1 MALED
6 TRMDALR
13 LNLPNVRGDQTAV
26 LRAFGLGR
34 AESAMAADMEGLRR
48 DLQRQLQA
56 SQLTSTE
63 RIAGAGRESSERL
76 AGLQLDFGRE
86 QLEQRESEFSR
97 TFGFEEEKAERFFG
111 LEKERFGEFKSQF
124 QKRIGLEE
132 EKFGEF
138 KSQFE
143 ETFGLE
149 EDKFKEFQSQFEGQM
164 DFRLRELRQ
173 QGELGEGRLALGREE
188 ISARETGEDLTAE
201 DFSSLLDQ
209 LMGGRMEELELRQEG
224 VQNLLGGGFN
234 PAPEGAAEPVF
245 DPSSY
250 QSMAGVLEEMNAASG
265 EERTSSRV
273 RRFTNEGEIF

>member
-48 DLQRQLQA
+48 DLQRQLQS
-56 SQLTSTE
+56 SQLKSTAE
-63 RIAGAGRESSERL
+63 IAGKGRESSERL

-97 TFGFEEEKAERFFG
+97 SLGFEEEKAGRLF
-111 LEKERFGEFKSQF
+111 
-124 QKRIGLEE
+124 GLEE
-132 EKFGEF
+132 ERFGEF

-149 EDKFKEFQSQFEGQM
+149 EEKFKEFQSQFEGQM

-173 QGELGEGRLALGREE
+173 QGELGEGRLDLGAQELSTRG
-188 ISARETGEDLTAE
+188 TGEDLTAE
-201 DFSSLLDQ
+201 YFSSIIDQ

-234 PAPEGAAEPVF
+234 PAPEGADEPVF

-250 QSMAGVLEEMNAASG
+250 QSMAGVLEQMNAG
-265 EERTSSRV
+265 ETTRTGTGRA